1 MGAIAAKP
9 QSGKAATKA
18 TETAPFGNEAAE
30 RFLAKAERAQLMM
43 DAAAIPDEQIDLLR
57 LRETG
62 IPLVPGLSEPATAP
76 QDNSARLT
84 RGQLVEVR
92 SAHEIAAT
100 LDGDGKL
107 DGVPFMPEM
116 SVYCGKMFRV
126 LRRADITCVEGHG
139 LRRMNAAVFLDDVR
153 CDGSAHDGCQRR
165 CLIFWKEAWLRPV
178 EFANSPL
185 PEGIHAESSAITALI
200 DLPTR
205 KNARYVCQST
215 ELAAAT
221 IDLPS
226 WNLLPFI
233 SQVRDGELS
242 VTRFVQIVALV
253 LLNRLRTFLGFSELG
268 RLTGPKS
275 KSSQIGLGLRP
286 GEWVRVKS
294 HEEIK
299 RTLNSAGRNRGLL
312 FEPEM
317 SDYSGQYFQMDYSI
331 EKMIHEETGQMLH
344 LNNTVALKGLTC
356 QGLCA
361 KSCPRSNYW
370 FWREDWLERAPA
382 PSARTPQRQA

>member
-1 MGAIAAKP
+1 MGAIATKS
-9 QSGKAATKA
+9 QSEKVAAVA
-18 TETAPFGNEAAE
+18 TESAPFANESAE
-30 RFLAKAERAQLMM
+30 GFLAKAECAQMM
-43 DAAAIPDEQIDLLR
+43 ADAAANPDEQIDILR
-57 LRETG
+57 LRESC
-62 IPLVPGLSEPATAP
+62 IPLAPALPQPIAAP
-76 QDNSARLT
+76 NDELARLT

-92 SAHEIAAT
+92 SAREIAAT
-100 LDGDGKL
+100 LDADGKL

-116 SVYCGKMFRV
+116 AVHCGQTFRV

-139 LRRMNAAVFLDDVR
+139 LRRMNAAVFLEDVR

-178 EFANSPL
+178 TFANSPL
-185 PEGIHAESSAITALI
+185 ADDEQTEPAAKAALI
-200 DLPTR
+200 ALPTR
-205 KNARYVCQST
+205 KNGRYVCQST
-215 ELAAAT
+215 ALATAT
-221 IDLPS
+221 ADLPS

-242 VTRFVQIVALV
+242 VTRFVQIVALA
-253 LLNRLRTFLGFSELG
+253 LLNRLRTLLGFKDIG

-275 KSSQIGLGLRP
+275 KSSENGLGLQS

-294 HEEIK
+294 HEKIK
-299 RTLNSAGRNRGLL
+299 QTLNSTGRNRGLL

-317 SDYSGQYFQMDYSI
+317 SDYSGQYFQMDYAI
-331 EKMIHEETGQMLH
+331 NNMIHEETGQMLH

-356 QGLCA
+356 HGLCA

-370 FWREDWLERAPA
+370 FWREDWLERAPG
-382 PSARTPQRQA
+382 PSSETPPSQA